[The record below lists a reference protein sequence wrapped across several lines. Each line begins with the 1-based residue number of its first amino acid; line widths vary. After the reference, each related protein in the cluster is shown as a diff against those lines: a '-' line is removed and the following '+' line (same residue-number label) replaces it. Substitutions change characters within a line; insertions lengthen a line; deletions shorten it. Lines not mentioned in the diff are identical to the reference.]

1 MDLKIKNLENKNYE
15 NLREFENTKY
25 FGYLFFVKYDG
36 KKFDSFDEN
45 PNKRSVKLEFKNL
58 LFKNGI
64 KNFSAIQ
71 QAGRTDAFVSAKE
84 NVLYLNLKKVLDF
97 SQLKI
102 KKVNGLEIKEIKR
115 TVPFLEFPEMV
126 KKRYYIYEYPEK
138 LIKNDDEKI
147 ELICDK
153 VSGKKDFSEFTNKK
167 GKQLKEKIREVLV
180 SYKNKKLYFSGNKF
194 LPQQVRI
201 MSNFILNDKKSALS
215 GKYLTLE
222 KVEFSDEMKKLI
234 FEKVEKFEDLF
245 CKKNYFE
252 KNKFEELEKIQK
264 IEKNTYFTVL
274 FVKNKDKGQFIGKK
288 GKNIK
293 KIKKVVGNVVV
304 KAL

>member
-1 MDLKIKNLENKNYE
+1 M
-15 NLREFENTKY
+15 
-25 FGYLFFVKYDG
+25 
-36 KKFDSFDEN
+36 
-45 PNKRSVKLEFKNL
+45 
-58 LFKNGI
+58 
-64 KNFSAIQ
+64 
-71 QAGRTDAFVSAKE
+71 
-84 NVLYLNLKKVLDF
+84 KKVLDF

-102 KKVNGLEIKEIKR
+102 KKINGLEIKEIKR

-147 ELICDK
+147 ELICEK
-153 VSGKKDFSEFTNKK
+153 ISGKKDFSEFTNKK
-167 GKQLKEKIREVLV
+167 GKQLKEKIREIFV

-201 MSNFILNDKKSALS
+201 MSNFILFGKKTPLD

-222 KVEFSDEMKKLI
+222 KVEFFDEMEKLI
-234 FEKVEKFEDLF
+234 FKKIEKLEDLF
-245 CKKNYFE
+245 YE
-252 KNKFEELEKIQK
+252 KNFLEKNEFEELEKIQK
-264 IEKNTYFTVL
+264 IEKNDYFTVL

-293 KIKKVVGNVVV
+293 KIKKIVGNVVV

>member
-1 MDLKIKNLENKNYE
+1 MELKIKNLENKNYE
-15 NLREFENTKY
+15 NLRKFENTKY
-25 FGYLFFVKYDG
+25 FGYLFFVEYDG

-58 LFKNGI
+58 LLKNGI
-64 KNFSAIQ
+64 KNFSGIQ

-102 KKVNGLEIKEIKR
+102 KKINGLEIKEIKR

-147 ELICDK
+147 ELICEK

-201 MSNFILNDKKSALS
+201 MSNFILFGKKTPLD

-222 KVEFSDEMKKLI
+222 KVEFFDEMEKLI
-234 FEKVEKFEDLF
+234 FKKIEKFKDLF
-245 CKKNYFE
+245 YEKNFLE

-264 IEKNTYFTVL
+264 IEKNDYFTVL

-293 KIKKVVGNVVV
+293 KIKKIVGNVVV